1 MASNFRAHFH
11 NAVLFSEPY
20 CSSVLQH

>member
-11 NAVLFSEPY
+11 NAVLFSDPY